1 MDAKAIEE
9 YIASKQAQKDAPRK
23 TRAEALRD
31 FSDEK
36 LKMHKPNELQKI
48 KEPKAEPESF
58 DDEFERMMNEVDA
71 DG

>member
-36 LKMHKPNELQKI
+36 LKMHKPNDLQKI
-48 KEPKAEPESF
+48 KEPKSDAKSF
-58 DDEFERMMNEVDA
+58 DEEFEEVFG

>member
-1 MDAKAIEE
+1 MDAKAIEA

-23 TRAEALRD
+23 TRAQVLKE

-48 KEPKAEPESF
+48 KEPKRDAKSF
-58 DDEFERMMNEVDA
+58 DEEFEEVFG

>member
-1 MDAKAIEE
+1 MDAKAIEA

-36 LKMHKPNELQKI
+36 LKMHKPNDLQNI
-48 KEPKAEPESF
+48 KEPKSDAKSF
-58 DDEFERMMNEVDA
+58 DEEFEEVFG